1 MSKLENNNNA
11 RVNYGLVALVAIA
24 AAVLSTLVTY
34 KVIAGSGPKFA
45 VVDVQRV
52 VVSSKDVAALKNARD
67 MQIQNLRKMADDA
80 NEEIKKE
87 KDEVKKKELSEKY
100 LQEINV
106 KKEEFDK
113 EYAAALQAS
122 DKTLNDVINS
132 VANKEGMGVIL
143 NKASVVNGGADIT
156 DAVIEMVR

>member
-1 MSKLENNNNA
+1 MSKVENIN
-11 RVNYGLVALVAIA
+11 VNYGLVALVAIA
-24 AAVLSTLVTY
+24 AAVLGSFVTY
-34 KVIAGSGPKFA
+34 KAIAGNGPKFA

-67 MQIQNLRKMADDA
+67 LQIQTLRKMADDA
-80 NEEIKKE
+80 NNEIKGE
-87 KDEVKKKELSEKY
+87 KDEAKKKELSEKH

-132 VANKEGMGVIL
+132 VAEKEGLDVIL
-143 NKASVVNGGADIT
+143 NKSSVVNGGVDIT
-156 DAVIEMVR
+156 DAVVEMVR